1 MKKLNEDEQ
10 VKVEIAK
17 EAIIQL
23 REAQDIIYANLV
35 EEVGVD
41 TEWLFDYIYNI
52 NSADGEEFTSFV
64 KSKLFK

>member
-41 TEWLFDYIYNI
+41 TEWLFDYIFNCDTNDNDDYTTMVRNNI
-52 NSADGEEFTSFV
+52 
-64 KSKLFK
+64 FK